1 MSSHETLTELVEV
14 LIDKTRDKRL
24 MWEPAGEHDT
34 YATVVDGSYT
44 LRVYRDGGEV
54 CLVLREMY
62 ASDAITLFA
71 HNQIDH
77 ERLELLHRVVR
88 ENALRYDEKIAQV
101 VQLLK
106 EL

>member
-24 MWEPAGEHDT
+24 MWELVGETDT
-34 YATVVDGSYT
+34 YATVIDGSYT
-44 LRVYRDGGEV
+44 LRVYRDDDEV
-54 CLVLREMY
+54 CLVLREMH
-62 ASDAITLFA
+62 SPEAITLFA

-88 ENALRYDEKIAQV
+88 ENALRYEEKIAQV
-101 VQLLK
+101 VEILK
-106 EL
+106 AL

>member
-14 LIDKTRDKRL
+14 LIEKTRDKRL
-24 MWEPAGEHDT
+24 MWEPTGEPDT
-34 YATVVDGSYT
+34 YATVIDGSYA
-44 LRVYRDGGEV
+44 LRVYKDDDEV
-54 CLVLREMY
+54 CLVLRETY
-62 ASDAITLFA
+62 SPEAITLFA

-77 ERLELLHRVVR
+77 ERLHLLHRVVR

-106 EL
+106 SL